1 MTVTLKSF
9 IIAFVL
15 VILSVAIYRYAQLHQ
30 QEPTSDL
37 STLPTFSAEGFE
49 GQSYDQDG
57 LIVHKLKASHIDYYS
72 KVQRLELENPVLK
85 SYDHLKNGQT
95 ETWFLS
101 GNYGQVFIND
111 KAIIEGEVRLYPGFF
126 HPNLKEI
133 TANKLNYNFKNDVVT
148 SQDRVTITGHDFVNS
163 GTNFSADLQNNTMKY
178 KGEPHVIYYPQKN

>member
-15 VILSVAIYRYAQLHQ
+15 VILSVAIYHYAQLHQ

-49 GQSYDQDG
+49 GQSYHQNG

-95 ETWFLS
+95 ETWFYQVIMVRSLS
-101 GNYGQVFIND
+101 MIKRLL
-111 KAIIEGEVRLYPGFF
+111 KARSGSIGLF

-148 SQDRVTITGHDFVNS
+148 SQDRVTITGDDFVNS